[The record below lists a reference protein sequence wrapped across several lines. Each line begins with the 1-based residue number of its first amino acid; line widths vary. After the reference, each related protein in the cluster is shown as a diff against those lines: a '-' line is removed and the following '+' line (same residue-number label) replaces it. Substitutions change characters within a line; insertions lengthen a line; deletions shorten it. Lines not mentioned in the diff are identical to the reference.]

1 VEPEKDQGTID
12 KTKGKG
18 VLHFENISFSYPNS
32 KQLALK
38 KINLTIEAGQT
49 VAIVGASGSGKTTL
63 TNLIPRFYDY
73 TQGRILIDGI
83 EINQYSLSCL
93 REQIALVTQNITLFN
108 DTVFNNIAYGVL
120 GNVEEAAVLKAA
132 EDA

>member
-1 VEPEKDQGTID
+1 LNG
-12 KTKGKG
+12 
-18 VLHFENISFSYPNS
+18 
-32 KQLALK
+32 
-38 KINLTIEAGQT
+38 
-49 VAIVGASGSGKTTL
+49 
-63 TNLIPRFYDY
+63 PRFYDY

-132 EDA
+132 EDAYATEFIEALSHGIQTLRISTLFSN